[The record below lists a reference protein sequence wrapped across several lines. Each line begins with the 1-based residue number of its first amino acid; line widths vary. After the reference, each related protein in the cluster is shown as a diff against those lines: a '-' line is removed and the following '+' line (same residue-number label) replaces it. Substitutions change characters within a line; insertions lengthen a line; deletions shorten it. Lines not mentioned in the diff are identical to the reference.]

1 MPNKLYNILVPIDF
15 SGKNKWAIAKAIEI
29 ANSFDC
35 NIHLV
40 GIVHQHL
47 VPVLPVEASIFTP
60 YESHAE
66 RMYKYERL
74 KELASRYSNELCCNG
89 QIEISVLEGSPEKKL
104 VEYIKDFDIDMAII
118 GLSKFNLAQRIVS
131 SVSISRLARKTNVP
145 ILAVGSSGLIRH
157 FKKIVLPLHDDVSMR
172 RIKMATMLA
181 RTFKSTIYMVTL
193 RKENNAA
200 EKIINEAL
208 QMVQSISTIP
218 VQGIILEGKNLAQTT
233 LDFAKKINAD
243 LIMINP
249 LREFNLPGWWNRLT
263 NKLLSYGSRIP
274 VMTMNKHDK
283 SLKEFG

>member
-1 MPNKLYNILVPIDF
+1 MPNKLCNILVPVDF
-15 SGKNKWAIAKAIEI
+15 TGKNKWAIAKAIEI

-35 NIHLV
+35 NIHFV
-40 GIVHQHL
+40 GIVHQTIL
-47 VPVLPVEASIFTP
+47 PILPVEASIFTP
-60 YESHAE
+60 YESHAD
-66 RMYKYERL
+66 RLNNYERL
-74 KELASRYSNELCCNG
+74 KELAARYSNELCCNG
-89 QIEISVLEGSPEKKL
+89 KIEISVLEGSPEKKL
-104 VEYIKDFDIDMAII
+104 AEYVRDFDMDMVIV

-131 SVSISRLARKTNVP
+131 SIPISRLARQTNVP
-145 ILAVGSSGLIRH
+145 VLAVGSSGLIRH
-157 FKKIVLPLHDDVSMR
+157 FKKIILPLHDDVSIR

-193 RKENNAA
+193 RRDNFAA

-218 VQGIILEGKNLAQTT
+218 VQGIILEGKNLAKTT

-263 NKLLSYGSRIP
+263 NKLLSYSSRIP
-274 VMTMNKHDK
+274 VITMNKQ
-283 SLKEFG
+283 

>member
-1 MPNKLYNILVPIDF
+1 MPNKLYNILVPVDF
-15 SGKNKWAIAKAIEI
+15 TGRYRWAIAKAIEI

-35 NIHLV
+35 NIH
-40 GIVHQHL
+40 IVSIVRQPI
-47 VPVLPVEASIFTP
+47 VPILPIEASIFTP
-60 YESHAE
+60 YESHAD
-66 RMYKYERL
+66 RMHQYEQLR
-74 KELASRYSNELCCNG
+74 ELAARYSNELCCNG
-89 QIEISVLEGSPEKKL
+89 KIEISVLEGNPEKKL
-104 VEYIKDFDIDMAII
+104 VEYIKDFDMDMVII

-193 RKENNAA
+193 RKENNAG

-218 VQGIILEGKNLAQTT
+218 VQGIILEGKNLAKTT

-263 NKLLSYGSRIP
+263 NKLLSYGSQIP
-274 VMTMNKHDK
+274 VLTMNKQ
-283 SLKEFG
+283 